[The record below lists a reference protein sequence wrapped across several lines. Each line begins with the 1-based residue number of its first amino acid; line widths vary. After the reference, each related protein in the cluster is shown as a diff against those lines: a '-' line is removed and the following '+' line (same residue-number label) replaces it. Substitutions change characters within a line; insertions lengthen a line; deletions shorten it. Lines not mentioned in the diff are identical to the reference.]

1 MSSDIWD
8 DDGWED
14 MPVLRSETQEAKATT
29 SIFDH
34 DAPDDDD
41 DDNPPVRRR
50 QYARPHPVRLAA
62 NPSDSAYAVGGAS
75 ATGNATG
82 KLVER
87 TDENGNGVALTG
99 LREKD
104 ELDEM
109 DYTRLELD
117 DDPEEDDISM
127 RTQYLFNEDK
137 SMTPLSQMQQTKTL
151 LTEGQR
157 IAYVGLSRLVAR
169 EMVQTIALAAK
180 GARELEPARESC
192 ANWAQKIMGRL
203 YRHMDV
209 DGAEQR
215 MIEQLAEHGVTAED
229 LTPSLVATYTVD
241 NPDYDPEAEQLAAQ
255 EAIEADITNTHE
267 SRERQTRTPDRQ
279 LGPNA
284 RKSDRTELDDRL
296 ENLALGQENE
306 EDEEDLGY
314 VKREVKKIERRA
326 SEATTYDSV
335 SSPVRSPTRGGSPA
349 RRRRSTPTTSPS
361 LSRTSRP
368 PPTGFDFDDSQGG
381 DIGSALDEPP
391 TPRAQTKTLPAASD
405 YVSYSDEPRP
415 TRETAAD
422 DPPTPRATSPAARTS
437 REQHVDDDDDDDDHH
452 TTPDGFLAPLPSS
465 LPGVSKTLTAA
476 DKTVTLDIRWTILC
490 DLFLAL
496 IADSVYDARSRVLL
510 GRMAEKLGL
519 EWNDVV
525 RFERRLT
532 EALEIQEAVKQKEHH
547 EVLEGRRQKDKRNR
561 YMMMGLATLGEAHF
575 LLKAPRA
582 CAGPMQLLTVSLS
595 FEKKKKKGGGLV
607 IGLSAGLLAPV
618 IGAGLAGA
626 LTTVGVTGTSGF
638 LAGAGGAAIIS
649 SGATLTGSVIGG
661 KAMAKRTRHVKT
673 FDIQP
678 LHNNKR
684 VNFFIT
690 VPGSVFLLLSPGPI
704 VFFFFLP

>member
-29 SIFDH
+29 SIFDP

-41 DDNPPVRRR
+41 DNKTRRR

-62 NPSDSAYAVGGAS
+62 NPSDSAYAVGGAP

-87 TDENGNGVALTG
+87 PDENGNGVALTG

-241 NPDYDPEAEQLAAQ
+241 NPDYDPEAERKAA
-255 EAIEADITNTHE
+255 
-267 SRERQTRTPDRQ
+267 
-279 LGPNA
+279 
-284 RKSDRTELDDRL
+284 
-296 ENLALGQENE
+296 
-306 EDEEDLGY
+306 
-314 VKREVKKIERRA
+314 
-326 SEATTYDSV
+326 
-335 SSPVRSPTRGGSPA
+335 
-349 RRRRSTPTTSPS
+349 
-361 LSRTSRP
+361 
-368 PPTGFDFDDSQGG
+368 
-381 DIGSALDEPP
+381 
-391 TPRAQTKTLPAASD
+391 
-405 YVSYSDEPRP
+405 
-415 TRETAAD
+415 
-422 DPPTPRATSPAARTS
+422 
-437 REQHVDDDDDDDDHH
+437 
-452 TTPDGFLAPLPSS
+452 
-465 LPGVSKTLTAA
+465 
-476 DKTVTLDIRWTILC
+476 
-490 DLFLAL
+490 
-496 IADSVYDARSRVLL
+496 
-510 GRMAEKLGL
+510 
-519 EWNDVV
+519 
-525 RFERRLT
+525 
-532 EALEIQEAVKQKEHH
+532 
-547 EVLEGRRQKDKRNR
+547 
-561 YMMMGLATLGEAHF
+561 
-575 LLKAPRA
+575 
-582 CAGPMQLLTVSLS
+582 
-595 FEKKKKKGGGLV
+595 
-607 IGLSAGLLAPV
+607 
-618 IGAGLAGA
+618 
-626 LTTVGVTGTSGF
+626 
-638 LAGAGGAAIIS
+638 
-649 SGATLTGSVIGG
+649 
-661 KAMAKRTRHVKT
+661 
-673 FDIQP
+673 
-678 LHNNKR
+678 
-684 VNFFIT
+684 
-690 VPGSVFLLLSPGPI
+690 
-704 VFFFFLP
+704 